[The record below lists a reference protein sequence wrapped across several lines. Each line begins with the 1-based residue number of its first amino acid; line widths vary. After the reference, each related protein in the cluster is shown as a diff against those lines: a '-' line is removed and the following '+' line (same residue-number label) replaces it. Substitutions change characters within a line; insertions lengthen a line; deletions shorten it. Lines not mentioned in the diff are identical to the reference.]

1 MLRLTKQLPRVGEF
15 TKRGKE
21 VVNYGWN
28 FLTFAARDAFAW
40 GWPSIARK
48 KGNDIRPEF
57 I

>member
-28 FLTFAARDAFAW
+28 FLTFAARNAFAW